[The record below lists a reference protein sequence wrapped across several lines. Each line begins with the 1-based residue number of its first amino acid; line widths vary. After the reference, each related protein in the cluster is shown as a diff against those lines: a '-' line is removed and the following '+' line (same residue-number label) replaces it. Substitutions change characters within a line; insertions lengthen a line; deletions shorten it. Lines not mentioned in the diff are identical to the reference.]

1 MKAMSIY
8 DFLERLETD
17 PWDPA
22 LTALFLGGDPNPGN
36 DPEPQ
41 KEDTQ

>member
-1 MKAMSIY
+1 MSIY

-22 LTALFLGGDPNPGN
+22 LTALFLGGDPAPAGGN
-36 DPEPQ
+36 DPETETE
-41 KEDTQ
+41 KED